1 MRSIEDRRAMHIHP
15 TPADPTPADPTPAVV
30 DLVERAEKIAATR
43 KNLALR
49 ALLATERALLI

>member
-1 MRSIEDRRAMHIHP
+1 MRSIEDRRAMPIR
-15 TPADPTPADPTPAVV
+15 PTPAVV

-43 KNLALR
+43 ENLALR

>member
-1 MRSIEDRRAMHIHP
+1 MHIHP
-15 TPADPTPADPTPAVV
+15 TPAVVDLV

>member
-1 MRSIEDRRAMHIHP
+1 MRSIKDRRAMHIH
-15 TPADPTPADPTPAVV
+15 PTPADPTPAVV

>member
-1 MRSIEDRRAMHIHP
+1 MHIHP
-15 TPADPTPADPTPAVV
+15 PPADPTPAVV

-43 KNLALR
+43 ENLALR

>member
-1 MRSIEDRRAMHIHP
+1 MRSIEDRRAMHIH
-15 TPADPTPADPTPAVV
+15 PTPAVV

-49 ALLATERALLI
+49 ALLAAERALLI